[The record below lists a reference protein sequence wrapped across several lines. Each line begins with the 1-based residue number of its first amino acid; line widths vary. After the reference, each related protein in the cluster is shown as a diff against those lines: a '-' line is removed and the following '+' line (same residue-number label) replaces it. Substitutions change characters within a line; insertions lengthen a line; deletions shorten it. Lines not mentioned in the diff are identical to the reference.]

1 MTTRRKLGIGLL
13 VVAGIS
19 AAYGVVALAL
29 PADPAWLE
37 TVARIAVLICGA
49 LGIPLE
55 RKA

>member
-1 MTTRRKLGIGLL
+1 MTARRKLGIGLL
-13 VVAGIS
+13 VIAGIS

-55 RKA
+55 RRV